1 MADRTWKKS
10 PMVFFRPPRVAASHR
25 GGPVRRPDQP
35 GRILAVATGLAVIAS
50 AGCRLAPH
58 GTADRAAAPVERA
71 LVGPRRPPASRPLE
85 VDVVFLRH
93 EPHDAVFGADLWTLV
108 DEQAIDERTRRQLSA
123 NGLRGGV
130 VIGDVPAPLA
140 SRLAEA
146 AGEPALDAP
155 GTLRVLQLLP
165 GRRAEIVATTLR
177 PELVVLENDGE
188 TVRGTTYHD
197 ASGVV
202 AIRAWPAADGRMRI
216 EAVPELKHGPSRRTW
231 VGEEGAFRLE
241 TGQSSHR
248 LDRLAVT
255 VDLPP
260 HGLLVIGCRPD
271 APSSVGEAILEERPA
286 DAVASRQLL
295 VISPRAAAI
304 DPVFATATVADVDAD
319 AYGR

>member
-1 MADRTWKKS
+1 MADCTWKKS
-10 PMVFFRPPRVAASHR
+10 PMAFFRPPSVAASRR
-25 GGPVRRPDQP
+25 GRSLQHPERPR
-35 GRILAVATGLAVIAS
+35 GALALATGLAVVAA
-50 AGCRLAPH
+50 AGCQLAPL

-71 LVGPRRPPASRPLE
+71 LAGPRRPPASRPLE

-93 EPHDAVFGADLWTLV
+93 EPHDPLLGNDLWSLV
-108 DEQAIDERTRRQLSA
+108 DEQAIDEQTRRQLSA

-146 AGEPALDAP
+146 AAEPTLDAP

-177 PELVVLENDGE
+177 PDLIVLENDGE
-188 TVRGTTYHD
+188 SVRGTTYHD

-202 AIRAWPAADGRMRI
+202 AVRAWPAADGRMRI

-271 APSSVGEAILEERPA
+271 APSSIGEAILQERPA

-295 VISPRAAAI
+295 VISPRAAAV
-304 DPVFATATVADVDAD
+304 DPVFATATTGDAD
-319 AYGR
+319 TFTR